1 MQLEAQDFNCEES
14 DYRSSIA
21 SSVLPVLISLILA
34 GFAVYWQFE
43 IAVFLYKSFNWHPF
57 HRQDVEQGNEY
68 DAYLMYCDSDYRW
81 AQQTLLVGLENRR
94 YRIVDPLRYSALGR
108 ITEDETDDFL
118 RQSHRVIVVVS
129 QRFLRDGKVMS
140 DFYRAETH
148 GQANG
153 NKRFIIM
160 IQIHEGIKLIRHAVF
175 LHYIKTNHF
184 IKVTSRMFKACL
196 FYWLPQLSPPDS
208 EVPLPPDS

>member
-14 DYRSSIA
+14 DYQSTITG
-21 SSVLPVLISLILA
+21 SVLPVLIGLLLA
-34 GFAVYWQFE
+34 GFAFYWQFE

-57 HRQDVEQGNEY
+57 HRQEEEQGKKY

-94 YRIVDPLRYSALGR
+94 YRIVDPLRDSALGR
-108 ITEDETDDFL
+108 ITEEDEFL

-129 QRFLRDGKVMS
+129 KRFLSDGKVMS

-153 NKRFIIM
+153 NKRYIIM
-160 IQIHEGIKLIRHAVF
+160 IQMHEGIKFNRHAVF

-184 IKVTSRMFKACL
+184 IKLTCRMFWARL

>member
-1 MQLEAQDFNCEES
+1 M
-14 DYRSSIA
+14 
-21 SSVLPVLISLILA
+21 
-34 GFAVYWQFE
+34 
-43 IAVFLYKSFNWHPF
+43 FLYKSFDWHPF
-57 HRQDVEQGNEY
+57 HKQEEEQGKKY

-94 YRIVDPLRYSALGR
+94 YRIVDPLRDSALGR
-108 ITEDETDDFL
+108 ITEEETDEFL

-129 QRFLRDGKVMS
+129 QRFLSDGKVMS

-153 NKRFIIM
+153 NKRYIIM
-160 IQIHEGIKLIRHAVF
+160 IQMHEGIKFNHHAVF

-184 IKVTSRMFKACL
+184 IKVTSRMFWACL
-196 FYWLPQLSPPDS
+196 FY
-208 EVPLPPDS
+208 